1 MSLSTTSKVNVTLKK
16 INGKA
21 HTSNDKGLINESI
34 GSGITTS
41 YSTIF
46 GESIPAE
53 PNQSSHY
60 DNVGD
65 KVEYIRLVASFIPGT
80 DTDSG
85 RHSFSL
91 KLPSDY
97 ESNSSNPKAGTYPF
111 LNDQVLHTTKGKLQ
125 LVPTSFGNDYEAKPY
140 YDDGTVTLI
149 PLTDERDWTLDYF
162 NGIFFQQDPPGTG
175 AHSENPAYVDALIYI
190 GSMLDDVIDS
200 ISVGGSG
207 SSSSGTATLREKNIY
222 MVAST
227 IAAATNIIVPGVNFD
242 LADQDPEL
250 IDLHLN
256 GMLIAHSGELGLGMS
271 DYDIID
277 YQTIQLNFT
286 LEADDLVTITV
297 FNKTAITSMSYNEIP
312 SGAIDGVNMIYTL
325 LNEPASG
332 ATISLNGQILNPTT
346 GSTTKD
352 YSLSADTITLTTTFA
367 PSGDDVLLATYS
379 Y

>member
-16 INGKA
+16 LNGKA
-21 HTSNDKGLINESI
+21 HTSNDKGLINESLS
-34 GSGITTS
+34 SGMTMS

-46 GESIPAE
+46 GESVPAE
-53 PNQSSHY
+53 PNQSSYY
-60 DNVGD
+60 DNVDD
-65 KVEYIRLVASFIPGT
+65 KVEYIRLLAEFIPGT
-80 DTDSG
+80 DTSVG

-97 ESNSSNPKAGTYPF
+97 ETNSSNPKAGTYPF
-111 LNDQVLHTTKGKLQ
+111 LNSQELHTTKGKLQ
-125 LVPTSFGNDYEAKPY
+125 LVPTSFGNEYEAKPY
-140 YDDGTVTLI
+140 YDDGTETLI
-149 PLTDERDWTLDYF
+149 PLMDQRNWTLDYF

-175 AHSENPAYVDALIYI
+175 AHSQNPVYIDALIYI
-190 GSMLDDVIDS
+190 GDMLDDVVDN
-200 ISVGGSG
+200 ISAGGSG
-207 SSSSGTATLREKNIY
+207 SSSAGSATLREKNIY

-227 IAAATNIIVPGVNFD
+227 IAAATNITVPGVNFD

-256 GMLIAHSGELGLGMS
+256 GMLIAHSGELGLGTS

-297 FNKTAITSMSYNEIP
+297 FNKTAITRMAYNEIP
-312 SGAIDGVNMIYTL
+312 AGTIDGVNMIYTL
-325 LNEPASG
+325 SNEPASG
-332 ATISLNGQILNPTT
+332 ATLSLNGQILNPTT

-352 YSLSADTITLTTTFA
+352 YSLSTDTITLTTTFA